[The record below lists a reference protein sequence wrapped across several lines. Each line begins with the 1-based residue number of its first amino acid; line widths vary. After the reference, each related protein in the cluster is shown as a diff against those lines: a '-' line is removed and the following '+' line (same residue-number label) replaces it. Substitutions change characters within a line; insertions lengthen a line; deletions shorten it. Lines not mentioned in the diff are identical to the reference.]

1 MKEIKAYV
9 RQGWVE
15 NIVGR
20 LEEEGARD
28 LTITHAEAVGPMAEV
43 DNYRV
48 RIFRRHLEKYSDLA
62 KIEVVCADAEVDRFL
77 RVLQES
83 ACTGEHSEGRIF
95 ILNVERA
102 VNLRTGEEGENA
114 L

>member
-15 NIVGR
+15 DIVGR

-28 LTITHAEAVGPMAEV
+28 LTITHAEAVGVLAET

-48 RIFRRHLEKYSDLA
+48 RVFRKHLEKYSALA
-62 KIEVVCADAEVDRFL
+62 KIELVCGDAEVDRFI
-77 RVLQES
+77 RVLHEA
-83 ACTGEHSEGRIF
+83 ACTGEHAEGRIF
-95 ILNVERA
+95 VFNVERA
-102 VNLRTGEEGENA
+102 VNLRTGEEGESA